1 MGIGLLTED
10 NMCGDFTNDDQ
21 EEYVHED
28 YGNIMAALDEKE
40 ISKEEQEKY
49 DEARRVW

>member
-1 MGIGLLTED
+1 
-10 NMCGDFTNDDQ
+10 MCGEFTNDDQ

-28 YGNIMAALDEKE
+28 YGNIMAQHDENKTND
-40 ISKEEQEKY
+40 EEQEKY